1 MKEKQKYIQ
10 KYIDAIEDETSKDY
24 LKYLDIESFVKFYW
38 IQEASMNKDA
48 CYRSIYTVYKR
59 STDSLY
65 YSPVW
70 DMDTTLRTIGDK
82 PRKNGGV
89 VDFSYVTGWKT
100 REMAY
105 YRELFEHPEF
115 EEAIKNAYFEDGIR
129 EKLWNT
135 VNTFYE
141 EKEYLGELAELDFR
155 IWKNEDQEGALSDN
169 YYDHTNI
176 VINDYIT
183 RLKWIDEQMKK

>member
-1 MKEKQKYIQ
+1 MGGGSHPEQIIPYESECWFGDTDEIDYPYIELLFPKEDSVEGLKEKQKYIQ

-115 EEAIKNAYFEDGIR
+115 EEAIKNAYF
-129 EKLWNT
+129 
-135 VNTFYE
+135 
-141 EKEYLGELAELDFR
+141 
-155 IWKNEDQEGALSDN
+155 
-169 YYDHTNI
+169 
-176 VINDYIT
+176 
-183 RLKWIDEQMKK
+183 